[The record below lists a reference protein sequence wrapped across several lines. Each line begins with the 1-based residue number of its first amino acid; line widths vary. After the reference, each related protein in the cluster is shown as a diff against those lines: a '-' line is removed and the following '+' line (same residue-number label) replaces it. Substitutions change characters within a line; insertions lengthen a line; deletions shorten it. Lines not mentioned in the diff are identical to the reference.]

1 MAEKRG
7 LGSGLGALFG
17 DTAAAPENEILKLPI
32 SKVEPRA
39 GQPRY
44 NFDGEA
50 LEELSQS
57 IKQYGLIQPITVR
70 RLSDGYYQII
80 AGERR
85 WRASRMAGL
94 AEIPA
99 RVIDAD
105 DRKATELALVENLQ
119 REDLNPIEEA
129 RGYKTLMDEFGMTQ
143 EEAAQSVGK
152 SRPAVSNALRLLSL
166 DEAVLTMVEN
176 NTLSA
181 GHARALVPIR
191 DPEKQLDAA
200 YAVVD
205 KRLSVRQTE
214 AMVGRMLSGPAEEP
228 ESERKIVVDYVREV
242 ELSLENALG
251 RKVKLVDSRKKG
263 RIELEFY
270 GADDRESLIQNLLL
284 FGKMRT
290 TKPPSFPE
298 RKEAKEL

>member
-1 MAEKRG
+1 MAGKRG
-7 LGSGLGALFG
+7 LGSGLSALFD
-17 DTAAAPENEILKLPI
+17 DTQLGTADATGEEILKLPI

-50 LEELSQS
+50 LEELSAS

-70 RLSDGYYQII
+70 RLSGGYYQII

-85 WRASRMAGL
+85 WRASRLAGL
-94 AEIPA
+94 TEIPA
-99 RVIDAD
+99 RVIEAD
-105 DRKATELALVENLQ
+105 ERKATELALVENLQ

-129 RGYKTLMDEFGMTQ
+129 KGYKTLMDEFGMTQ

-152 SRPAVSNALRLLSL
+152 SRPAVTNALRLLNLS
-166 DEAVLTMVEN
+166 DAVLKMVESG
-176 NTLSA
+176 TLSA
-181 GHARALVPIR
+181 GHARALVPVKK
-191 DPEKQLDAA
+191 PEKQLEAA
-200 YAVVD
+200 QSVVD
-205 KRLSVRQTE
+205 KHLSVRQTE
-214 AMVGRMLSGPAEEP
+214 AMVSRLLSEAEAEE
-228 ESERKIVVDYVREV
+228 EAENERKIVVDYVKEV
-242 ELSLENALG
+242 EHDLENALG

-284 FGKMRT
+284 FAKMRNN
-290 TKPPSFPE
+290 K
-298 RKEAKEL
+298 